1 MDEDATILF
10 LDRFAV
16 RVAGVIDPTR
26 FVPADLRVD
35 DVDAIVDPK
44 KKCVRIVYIGRNT
57 LPRDPAT
64 RVFNDAPAFSDGA
77 GRENAP
83 TVNSRLTHLNE
94 RHGDKKGRSKKEKLR
109 RSKELAAARQ

>member
-44 KKCVRIVYIGRNT
+44 KKGVRIVYIGRNT
-57 LPRDPAT
+57 RS
-64 RVFNDAPAFSDGA
+64 RIES
-77 GRENAP
+77 
-83 TVNSRLTHLNE
+83 NSRL
-94 RHGDKKGRSKKEKLR
+94 GR
-109 RSKELAAARQ
+109 RSWEGRRIDDVHDSLQNRDDDSRVNVESLF